1 MKNLFL
7 CFALTVTAVLG
18 YGQNTNVQSEVKTTV
33 TTVKDSDG
41 EKQIVKKEKTN
52 EVQHIEMKQ
61 EKSDPLNKEM
71 KDTPVQVTATTEVSV
86 DGVTRVVDVD
96 RSSYYNLNGQKYQVA
111 LDKSGYSIFGSTG
124 KKAAI
129 LRKTSNNNYIF
140 KNKNK
145 TSVGYFDKDGNL
157 VLETYDEKTDKIT
170 MEKYD
175 LIKP

>member
-7 CFALTVTAVLG
+7 CFALLFTIVSG

-41 EKQIVKKEKTN
+41 EKKIVKKEKVN
-52 EVQHIEMKQ
+52 EIQNIEMKE

-96 RSSYYNLNGQKYQVA
+96 RSSYYTLNGEKYQVA
-111 LDKSGYSIFGSTG
+111 LDKTGYSVFSSTG

-145 TSVGYFDKDGNL
+145 TSIGYFDKDGNL
-157 VLETYDEKTDKIT
+157 VLETYDEKSDKVT
-170 MEKYD
+170 LEKFD